1 METERINCKRKD
13 FQNPEAAPWLLK
25 GSGGAGTG
33 DVVGP
38 ASAVDNA
45 LARFDGTTGKLIQ
58 NSVVTVSDGGNFSGM
73 GTLNGH
79 TIPGGSPGTF
89 ALVSQI
95 TGTNSGT
102 NTGDQ
107 TIALTGDVTG
117 SGTGSFPATIANN
130 AVTLAKQ
137 ADIATARILG
147 RATSG
152 TGDPEALTGT
162 QATAL
167 LDAFSSGAK
176 GLAPASGGG
185 TTNFLRADGSWS
197 NPSGGGGTGDVV
209 GPVSATDSAFSRFD
223 STTGKLI
230 QDSAVVCD
238 DAGNVTTPGLVNT
251 SKVEFGPVDA
261 ENLAL
266 VPVPDPTDPTLTVVT
281 TDGSASARLQAKEL
295 KTDDPGSGQG
305 VWKLGLVQSSF
316 GLALSTTTYVELKIG
331 ETVVKLGI
339 VQVD

>member
-25 GSGGAGTG
+25 GSGGSGTG

-38 ASAVDNA
+38 ASATDNA
-45 LARFDGTTGKLIQ
+45 LARFDATTGKLLQ

-79 TIPGGSPGTF
+79 TIPGGAPGTF

-95 TGTNSGT
+95 TGNNSGT

-117 SGTGSFPATIANN
+117 SGTGSFPATIGNDK
-130 AVTLAKQ
+130 VTYAKMQ
-137 ADIATARILG
+137 NVSAASKLLG
-147 RATSG
+147 RGSAG
-152 TGDPEALTGT
+152 GAGDPEEITLGT
-162 QATAL
+162 NL
-167 LDAFSSGAK
+167 SMS
-176 GLAPASGGG
+176 G
-185 TTNFLRADGSWS
+185 TTLNAA
-197 NPSGGGGTGDVV
+197 GGGGTGDVV
-209 GPVSATDSAFSRFD
+209 GPASATDSAFSRFD
-223 STTGKLI
+223 GTTGKLI

-238 DAGNVTTPGLVNT
+238 DSGNVTTPGLVNT